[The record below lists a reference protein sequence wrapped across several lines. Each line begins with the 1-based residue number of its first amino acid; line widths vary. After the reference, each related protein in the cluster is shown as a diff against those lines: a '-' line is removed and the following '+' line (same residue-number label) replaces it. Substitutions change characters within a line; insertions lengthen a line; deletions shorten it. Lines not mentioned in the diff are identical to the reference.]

1 VRVGVDPLCKKKGRV
16 TLGKEVDGNLSVI
29 VTTVDTFTDRVVSEE
44 QITIAACVPGA
55 PETMPLDPAC
65 DYSGAAFTVT
75 LPDGHILSTADQST
89 ILYRAAT
96 DNDTNPRFMNTMK
109 PFFEQKE
116 EVVSAEMTDNGY
128 KVVTEL
134 SNKKAKFIVTDT
146 YEGTADGILVTS
158 RLHCVSGGGI
168 LPRFGK
174 TFRLDE
180 AFDIVNYTGRTG
192 ESYCDMKDQ
201 FPIKNVT
208 CRVADMTEP
217 NIKPQESGNR
227 CDCRVA
233 SVSDGTTTVTF
244 KAVDKPFE
252 LGIKPYTDKALFT
265 MKHQKDEIRTGTYV
279 TIQAFQQGIGTGA
292 CGPAI
297 MPEYQYSA
305 KKDYELRFLI
315 QVS

>member
-1 VRVGVDPLCKKKGRV
+1 VDVGPLSRKKGRV
-16 TLGKEVDGNLSVI
+16 TLGSKVDGNLSAI
-29 VTTVDTFTDRVVSEE
+29 VTTVDTYTDRVVSEE
-44 QITIAACVPGA
+44 QITIAVNVPTA
-55 PETMPLDPAC
+55 PETMPLDSSC
-65 DYSGAAFTVT
+65 DYSGAAFTVN
-75 LPDGHILSTADQST
+75 LPDGHILSTAKQST

-116 EVVSAEMTDNGY
+116 EVVSAEMTQNGY
-128 KVVTEL
+128 EVVTEL
-134 SNKKAKFIVTDT
+134 TNKKAKFIVTDT

-158 RLHCVSGGGI
+158 RIHCVSGGGI

-174 TFRLDE
+174 AFRLDE

-201 FPIKNVT
+201 FPIRNVT

-217 NIKPQESGNR
+217 NIRPQESGNR
-227 CDCRVA
+227 CDCTIA

-252 LGIKPYTDKALFT
+252 LAIKPYTDEALFA

-305 KKDYELRFLI
+305 RKDYELRFLI